1 MEDTSERIIGCIDGS
16 LLHVVTDNDEVSL
29 HFDGRVARISLAAA
43 KLLANTL
50 NPDDTRRAKVPMRH
64 SRRGGGSSRMGAPVN
79 PSVLD
84 LVDKGYLT
92 PGEILSLHHLG
103 NKHSGVVRAD
113 GQIEV
118 DGVANAT
125 LSAAAAFTTGVT
137 LNGWQVWRLDDGS
150 LIDSL
155 RWHVRADEFPGEGHQ
170 LAATSA
176 NEKRMIAKR
185 WVQHALEKGLD
196 PSVQNDSQI
205 NLMLGA
211 KNYAASTI
219 NNYKLHLNDW
229 FKFYSKKPLLE
240 QRSNSKQD

>member
-1 MEDTSERIIGCIDGS
+1 MGYMEDTSQQTIGCIDGT

-43 KLLANTL
+43 KLLANAL
-50 NPDDTRRAKVPMRH
+50 NPDDTRRAKGPMRH
-64 SRRGGGSSRMGAPVN
+64 SRRRGRSNRMGEPVN

-84 LVDKGYLT
+84 LVYKGYLM
-92 PGEILSLHHLG
+92 PGTILSLTHLG
-103 NKHSGVVRAD
+103 NKYSGVVRTD

-125 LSAAAAFTTGVT
+125 LSAAAACATGVT
-137 LNGWQVWRLDDGS
+137 LNGWRVWRLRDGS

-155 RWHVRADEFPGEGHQ
+155 RWHMRADEFPGEGHQ
-170 LAATSA
+170 LATNSA

-185 WVQHALEKGLD
+185 WVKHALEKGLD
-196 PSVQNDSQI
+196 PSVQNDSEI
-205 NLMLGA
+205 NLMLDK

-229 FKFYSKKPLLE
+229 FMLYGKKPLLE
-240 QRSNSKQD
+240 